1 MTAAN
6 RRYTRYAIPENS
18 LQKQQI
24 KTRGV
29 LGFLAGW
36 GDCRVRDIS
45 YAGALVLTDKK
56 IGIGDQVLLRLTE
69 KDGGVMDFE
78 GTVANCSKDPITH
91 QFRVGV
97 ALSEPEADRREK
109 GFLLQLQD
117 RYRPVA

>member
-1 MTAAN
+1 TTSLFPPPICFFRKN
-6 RRYTRYAIPENS
+6 RR
-18 LQKQQI
+18 
-24 KTRGV
+24 
-29 LGFLAGW
+29 
-36 GDCRVRDIS
+36 GDNYPDT
-45 YAGALVLTDKK
+45 G
-56 IGIGDQVLLRLTE
+56 GLTE

>member
-1 MTAAN
+1 M
-6 RRYTRYAIPENS
+6 
-18 LQKQQI
+18 
-24 KTRGV
+24 
-29 LGFLAGW
+29 
-36 GDCRVRDIS
+36 RDIS

-109 GFLLQLQD
+109 VSCCSCGIGTDQWPRRIKCPTHGVGHL
-117 RYRPVA
+117 

>member
-1 MTAAN
+1 
-6 RRYTRYAIPENS
+6 
-18 LQKQQI
+18 
-24 KTRGV
+24 V